1 MSNTACTQSAH
12 ALKDC
17 DCISDEAACID
28 ETAVTNNG
36 EFNAV
41 EFSGANFNDNA
52 NMAGSK
58 NTKEEKPYLIDKA
71 EQNDKPEL
79 SFDEKLARA
88 NTLFRH
94 NRAYR
99 PAFLAVLRQC
109 DNEVREL
116 SELEELIE
124 AVPGYKRNKQPPYF
138 PIRWLAEAYA
148 LEELYI
154 DNDGNALSAEDIEE
168 LSEDE
173 FDDLVAAYAYRST
186 EIGQIISEKFAPKT
200 RTAALFEK
208 ESSRRDIYLQVLRF
222 VQEKKNF
229 GQIEHLIHDQV
240 AAQPATPDGKNPQS
254 SVFIDE
260 LEEAGAITFNGGWI
274 ITDEGKE
281 LLDSIDQA

>member
-1 MSNTACTQSAH
+1 MINAACTQSEH
-12 ALKDC
+12 ALNDC
-17 DCISDEAACID
+17 GCTSDKTACID
-28 ETAVTNNG
+28 KATAVYDDELDTA
-36 EFNAV
+36 EFAA
-41 EFSGANFNDNA
+41 ANFNGNA
-52 NMAGSK
+52 DMAGSK

-71 EQNDKPEL
+71 EQDNRSEL

-109 DNEVREL
+109 DNEVCEL
-116 SELEELIE
+116 SELEELIK
-124 AVPGYKRNKQPPYF
+124 VIPGYKSNKQPPYF
-138 PIRWLAEAYA
+138 PIHWLEEAYA

-154 DNDGNALSAEDIEE
+154 DNDGNVLSAEDIEE

-186 EIGQIISEKFAPKT
+186 EIGRTVREKFAPET
-200 RTAALFEK
+200 QTAALFEN
-208 ESSRRDIYLQVLRF
+208 EPSRRDIYLQVLRF

-240 AAQPATPDGKNPQS
+240 AAQPATPDGKKPQS

-281 LLDSIDQA
+281 LLDSIDHA